1 MFVGALA
8 SEDPDPDR
16 IPVPIIINDSV
27 DDSTY
32 SGETIPIDPI
42 DQESVDED

>member
-8 SEDPDPDR
+8 SKDIAADVRRE
-16 IPVPIIINDSV
+16 PIIINDSV

-32 SGETIPIDPI
+32 SGETIPLDRP
-42 DQESVDED
+42 DSEDED

>member
-8 SEDPDPDR
+8 SKDIVTDVIQGR
-16 IPVPIIINDSV
+16 IIINDSV

-32 SGETIPIDPI
+32 SGETIPL
-42 DQESVDED
+42 DQPDSGAED